1 MNEIS
6 TVYGPVNSWRVGRSL
21 GVDLLAVD
29 SVCSFRCA
37 YCQLGRINVHTAGR
51 KIFVPTE
58 KVLAD
63 LRASAWR
70 EADIITLS
78 GSGEPT
84 LAANMGEVVREIKN
98 LTGKPVL
105 VLTNSAQLLDASVR
119 RELCEADQV
128 FCKLDASD
136 ERTLA
141 RVNRPVAGVT
151 LRTSVEGIRRLRE
164 EYAGRLGVQ
173 LMLLPPS
180 KGRAPEFA
188 RLLRDL
194 RPDEVQ
200 LNAPRRAVP
209 RAWTIEARGG
219 HAPEEREGARL
230 KTVSAEEAAEFE
242 EELRRLTGLKIVSAY
257 RPRVS
262 RASGVERR
270 RRGCATRAFGVTLLR
285 G

>member
-1 MNEIS
+1 MNQPS
-6 TVYGPVNSWRVGRSL
+6 SVYGPVNSWRVGRSL
-21 GVDLLAVD
+21 GVDLLAVN
-29 SVCSFRCA
+29 SVCSFRCV

-51 KIFVPTE
+51 KIFVPTS

-63 LRASAWR
+63 LRASAWAV
-70 EADIITLS
+70 ADIITLS

-84 LAANMGEVVREIKN
+84 LAANMGEVVREIKK

-105 VLTNSAQLLDASVR
+105 VLTNSAHLLDASVR
-119 RELCEADQV
+119 RELCEADRV
-128 FCKLDASD
+128 FCKLDAAD

-151 LRTSVEGIRRLRE
+151 LRSVVEGIRLLRE

-173 LMLLPPS
+173 LMLLPPCG
-180 KGRAPEFA
+180 GRAPEFA
-188 RLLRDL
+188 RLLRTL

-200 LNAPRRAVP
+200 LNAPRRERP

-219 HAPEEREGARL
+219 HAAGEGARL
-230 KTVSAEEAAEFE
+230 KTVSTEEAAEFE

-257 RPRVS
+257 RPR
-262 RASGVERR
+262 A
-270 RRGCATRAFGVTLLR
+270 
-285 G
+285 

>member
-1 MNEIS
+1 MNQS
-6 TVYGPVNSWRVGRSL
+6 SSVYGPVNSWRVGRSL
-21 GVDLLAVD
+21 GVDLLAVN
-29 SVCSFRCA
+29 SVCSFRCV
-37 YCQLGRINVHTAGR
+37 YCQLGRINVHTGER
-51 KIFVPTE
+51 KIYVPTE

-84 LAANMGEVVREIKN
+84 LAANMGDVVREIKN

-105 VLTNSAQLLDASVR
+105 VLTNSAHLSEARVR
-119 RELCEADQV
+119 RELCEANRV
-128 FCKLDASD
+128 FCKLDAAD

-151 LRTSVEGIRRLRE
+151 LRSVVEGIGLLRE
-164 EYAGRLGVQ
+164 EYAGHLGVQ

-188 RLLRDL
+188 RLLRTL

-200 LNAPRRAVP
+200 LNAPRRAAP
-209 RAWTIEARGG
+209 RAWTVEARGG
-219 HAPEEREGARL
+219 HAAGEREGARL

-257 RPRVS
+257 RPR
-262 RASGVERR
+262 A
-270 RRGCATRAFGVTLLR
+270 
-285 G
+285 